1 MYIQSD
7 ELATIWLDDE
17 DVRAAIHAK
26 PVWWVMPKE
35 SEVHVNLLVK
45 STLD

>member
-1 MYIQSD
+1 MVGPLIYNNYMSSQSD

-26 PVWWVMPKE
+26 AV
-35 SEVHVNLLVK
+35 
-45 STLD
+45 

>member
-1 MYIQSD
+1 MVGPHIYNNYMYIQSD

-26 PVWWVMPKE
+26 PV
-35 SEVHVNLLVK
+35 
-45 STLD
+45 